1 MTSIRIDNLKIKNYD
16 DCTLYIE
23 EEDNRIIFY
32 LLRMFLFP
40 NHYRMRTKFIEIYVE
55 FIGWR

>member
-1 MTSIRIDNLKIKNYD
+1 MESLRFDKIEIKNYD

-32 LLRMFLFP
+32 LLRMFLSP
-40 NHYRMRTKFIEIYVE
+40 NHGRMHTKFIEIYVE
-55 FIGWR
+55 FIGWM